1 MGKTFS
7 VQKILNNNV
16 LIAANEEAKEVV
28 LIGKGVGFGKK
39 TGSKLEDG
47 EFEKLFVLQ
56 GEKEQNSYK
65 QMLDHIDEELV
76 AVMNDVIYLIGERMG
91 QPLNEHIHIG
101 LTDHL
106 SFAMKRLEQGLDI
119 KNPFAVETKFIYPKE
134 YSVAS
139 EAVSLLNERLGI
151 QLPEGEIGFIT
162 LHIHSACINQPVGE
176 LSQNTRLIAQMFQ
189 VIEKSLAITVD
200 RESINYI
207 RLVRHFRF
215 AIDRIKRGEEVREP
229 EKIMNLLKTE
239 YPLCYN
245 TAWKLV
251 KILQQTLKRPVQD
264 AEAVYLTLHLYRLT
278 NKL

>member
-1 MGKTFS
+1 M
-7 VQKILNNNV
+7 QKVLNNNV
-16 LIAANEEAKEVV
+16 LIANNQEEKEVV

-39 TGSKLEDG
+39 AGSELEDG

-56 GEKEQNSYK
+56 DEKEQTSYM

-76 AVMNDVIYLIGERMG
+76 AVMNDVIYMIAEQMG

-106 SFAMKRLEQGLDI
+106 AFAMKRLEQGLDI
-119 KNPFAVETKFIYPKE
+119 KNPFAVETKFIYPNE
-134 YSVAS
+134 YKVAS
-139 EAVSLLNERLGI
+139 EAVALLNDRLGI
-151 QLPEGEIGFIT
+151 QLPEGEIGFIA

-176 LSQNTRLIAQMFQ
+176 LSQYTRLIAMMFK
-189 VIEKSLAITVD
+189 VIEDSLAITVD
-200 RESINYI
+200 RESIHYI
-207 RLVRHFRF
+207 RLVRHIRF
-215 AIDRIKRGEEVREP
+215 TIDRIKQGEQVREP
-229 EKIMNLLKTE
+229 EKILNLLKTE

-251 KILQQTLKRPVQD
+251 KILQQTLRRPVQE

-278 NKL
+278 NKI

>member
-1 MGKTFS
+1 MGNSFS
-7 VQKILNNNV
+7 VQKVLNNNV
-16 LIAANEEAKEVV
+16 LIAENEAAKEVV

-39 TGSKLEDG
+39 AGSRLEEG
-47 EFEKLFVLQ
+47 AFEKLFVLQ
-56 GEKEQNSYK
+56 DEKEQNSYK
-65 QMLDHIDEELV
+65 QMLNHIDEELV
-76 AVMNDVIYLIGERMG
+76 AVMNDVIYLIAKRMEH
-91 QPLNEHIHIG
+91 PLNEHIHVG

-106 SFAMKRLEQGLDI
+106 AFAMKRLEQGLGI

-134 YSVAS
+134 YTVAS

-151 QLPEGEIGFIT
+151 ELPDGEVGFIA

-176 LSQNTRLIAQMFQ
+176 LSQYTRLIAQMFQ

-229 EKIMNLLKTE
+229 DKIMTLLKNE

-251 KILQQTLKRPVQD
+251 KILQQTLKRPVQE
-264 AEAVYLTLHLYRLT
+264 AETVYLTLHLYRLT